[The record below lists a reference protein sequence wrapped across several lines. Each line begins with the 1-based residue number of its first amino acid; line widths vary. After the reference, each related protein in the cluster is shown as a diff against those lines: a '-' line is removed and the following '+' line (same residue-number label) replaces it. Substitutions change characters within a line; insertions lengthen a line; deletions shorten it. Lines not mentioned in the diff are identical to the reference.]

1 MTIIEAIAVFF
12 GLLCVWLVVK
22 QSIWCWPTGLIQV
35 SLYIFIFYD
44 VKLYSDLILHIFYVG
59 MNIYGWYYWL
69 HGGKNQ
75 ASPPVTRLQGQ
86 WQYIWPVTA
95 LVGTLIW
102 GYSMSSLTDA
112 DVPYGD
118 AFTTV
123 SSLIAQW
130 LMARKKLESWVFW
143 IIVDIVAIGI
153 YWYKSLFLTSGL
165 YAAFLVLSIIGF
177 MTWRKSM
184 QQPKDQTPTDPNAL

>member
-69 HGGKNQ
+69 HGGKGR
-75 ASPPVTRLQGQ
+75 ASLPVTLLQDH
-86 WQYIWPVTA
+86 WKYIWPATA
-95 LVGTLIW
+95 LIGTLIL

-118 AFTTV
+118 AFTTA

-130 LMARKKLESWVFW
+130 LMARKKLESWIFW
-143 IIVDIVAIGI
+143 IIVDVVAIGI
-153 YWYKSLFLTSGL
+153 YWYKSLYLTSGL
-165 YAAFLVLSIIGF
+165 YTAFLLLSIIGLLA
-177 MTWRKSM
+177 WRKSM
-184 QQPKDQTPTDPNAL
+184 YQPEDSTDPQANGL